1 MDGRRTGGCSDV
13 PVSDS
18 GDCRERDC
26 AVSLVRSGRILGI
39 FLLGLVIAA
48 VVSLIGLAEDFD
60 VGAKSGKPASNS
72 ASSSSAVQF

>member
-1 MDGRRTGGCSDV
+1 
-13 PVSDS
+13 
-18 GDCRERDC
+18 
-26 AVSLVRSGRILGI
+26 LGI